1 MGLPE
6 KIRDDFP
13 ILQQKVYGKPF
24 VYLDSAATSQ
34 KPRLVLN
41 ALIQY
46 YQEYNANVHRGIYK
60 IAEEATAKYEQAR
73 AKVAGFIN
81 ARRPEEVVFTRGTTE
96 AINLVAYAWGRAN
109 IREGDEVILTEMEH
123 HSNLVPWQL
132 LAKEKGAR
140 LRYIPFDDRG
150 VLAVDELDRLLTA
163 RTRLVAVTHQSNV
176 LGTINPING
185 IVRRAHEAGA
195 LVLVDGAQ
203 STPHMP
209 VDVQALDCD
218 FYACSGHKM
227 CAPTGTGALWARY
240 DLLDQMPPFHGGGE
254 MITQVQLDESAYKG
268 PPHKFEAGTPN
279 IADCIVWG
287 VAVDYLQGMG
297 MGAIREHEKALVR
310 YALERLPELQG
321 ITLYGPTGVEQR
333 GAAIAFRLD
342 GIHPHDVAQVLDRE
356 GIAIRAGH
364 HCTQPLHR
372 KLGVDA
378 TARASLYL
386 YNTQE
391 DIDALVKGLW
401 AVKKLFRPRELVVSA
416 PTKKG
421 GKRAAAARQHAH
433 WEGT

>member
-13 ILQQKVYGKPF
+13 ILRQRVHGKPL

-34 KPRLVLN
+34 KPRLVLD

-60 IAEEATAKYEQAR
+60 IAEEATARFELAR

-109 IREGDEVILTEMEH
+109 VYEGDEIILTEMEH

-132 LAKEKGAR
+132 LAKEKGVR
-140 LRYIPFDDRG
+140 LRYIPFDDQG
-150 VLAVDELDRLLTA
+150 VLGLDELDRLLTE

-176 LGTINPING
+176 LGTINPIND

-209 VDVQALDCD
+209 IDVQALDCD
-218 FYACSGHKM
+218 FFACSGHKM
-227 CAPTGTGALWARY
+227 CGPTGAGALWARY
-240 DLLDQMPPFHGGGE
+240 DLLDKMPPFHGGGE
-254 MITQVQLDESAYKG
+254 MITQVHLDESAYKD

-287 VAVDYLQGMG
+287 VAVDYLQGIG
-297 MGAIREHEKALVR
+297 VGAIREHEKALAR
-310 YALERLPELQG
+310 YALERLSELPG
-321 ITLYGPTGVEQR
+321 ITLYGPAGVEQR
-333 GAAIAFRLD
+333 GGVIAFRLD
-342 GIHPHDVAQVLDRE
+342 GVHPHDVAQVLDLE

-364 HCTQPLHR
+364 HCAQPVHR
-372 KLGVDA
+372 RLGVDA

-386 YNTQE
+386 YNTRAE
-391 DIDALVKGLW
+391 IDALVQGLG
-401 AVKKLFRPRELVVSA
+401 AVKKLFGPREIVVSM
-416 PTKKG
+416 PVKRG
-421 GKRAAAARQHAH
+421 GQRTATARQLAH
-433 WEGT
+433 